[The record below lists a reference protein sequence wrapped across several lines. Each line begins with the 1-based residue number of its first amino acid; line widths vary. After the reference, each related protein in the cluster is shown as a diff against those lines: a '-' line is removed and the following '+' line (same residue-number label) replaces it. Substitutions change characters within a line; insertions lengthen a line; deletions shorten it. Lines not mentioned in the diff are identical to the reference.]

1 MPAHAVDS
9 ETKQQDQTWLLL
21 TYSYS
26 YSIRQIASELD
37 VGLSTVQKWRQ
48 ELVDNEHQ
56 FENARPNA
64 IRPTP
69 KNKLSQEETALI
81 LKRVMKKNLPATHLV
96 ILCLH

>member
-9 ETKQQDQTWLLL
+9 EIKQQGQTWLLP
-21 TYSYS
+21 TYS

-37 VGLSTVQKWRQ
+37 VGLGTAQKWRW

-64 IRPTP
+64 IRPTS
-69 KNKLSQEETALI
+69 KNKLS
-81 LKRVMKKNLPATHLV
+81 
-96 ILCLH
+96 